1 MSTRKQVRANRAN
14 SKFSTGPS
22 KKSLDHTRF
31 NGLTHGL
38 RSGTLILP
46 NENPQRFRQLH
57 DDWIESVRPRDPA
70 EHQLVFR
77 IVRDQHMIE
86 RVERAID
93 EAITTQGE
101 EADDRQDEDV
111 GKLKRWLFW
120 DSRGPHPM
128 HGLSGMATG
137 GPSTSWSGNVDDPLE
152 PSVVVRR
159 LESSAKGCEALIEP
173 KGRPPVRC
181 RAIVTGDRAGA
192 RGLRTCVPSELCTD
206 VHGHMCHARRSW
218 GLPRGH
224 YLVSL

>member
-70 EHQLVFR
+70 EHELVFR

-93 EAITTQGE
+93 EAIATQGE

-128 HGLSGMATG
+128 HGLSGEWPPAGRRPPGRETSMIR
-137 GPSTSWSGNVDDPLE
+137 SNLQSWSGGWSHQPKAAR
-152 PSVVVRR
+152 PSLNRRAARQCDVVRSLR
-159 LESSAKGCEALIEP
+159 GIALAPE
-173 KGRPPVRC
+173 V
-181 RAIVTGDRAGA
+181 
-192 RGLRTCVPSELCTD
+192 
-206 VHGHMCHARRSW
+206 
-218 GLPRGH
+218 
-224 YLVSL
+224 